1 MSATN
6 NEFVA
11 KKMLQNLGGKEN
23 IESLECCATRLRVE
37 VKDPAKVDADKIR
50 QMGVKGV
57 VFLTETNLQVV
68 IGTSVQKVKAAM
80 DELL

>member
-1 MSATN
+1 MNNTN

-23 IESLECCATRLRVE
+23 IASLECCATRLRIE
-37 VKDPAKVDADKIR
+37 VKDAQKVETDKIR

-57 VFLTETNLQVV
+57 VFLTDTNLQVV
-68 IGTSVQKVKAAM
+68 VGTSVQKVKAAM